1 MQMDDSVDDI
11 EEESELAGGGSAE
24 RIIRITGE
32 ISEETAEKFT
42 LNLHRVAETPGE
54 IHVVIASDG
63 GDIEY
68 GLRIIDALNIAKAK
82 SCVIHT
88 TVAGKAYSMGA
99 FIALVGDRR
108 TIYPHARLM
117 FHSGRY
123 EAMAEG
129 EEMTVQVLQSMVNEM
144 SMFNNTF
151 RKLLA
156 GVGLSSE
163 MIEKIMTTDVYMNAE
178 EAISLGVMHSIE
190 TEII

>member
-1 MQMDDSVDDI
+1 MDDSVDDI
-11 EEESELAGGGSAE
+11 EEETELAGGDSAE

-32 ISEETAEKFT
+32 ISEETAEKFA

-82 SCVIHT
+82 GCEIHT
-88 TVAGKAYSMGA
+88 CVAGKGYSMSA
-99 FIALVGDRR
+99 YIALVGDRR

-123 EAMAEG
+123 EGTGEG
-129 EEMTVQVLQSMVNEM
+129 DEMTVQVLQSMVDEM

-156 GVGLSSE
+156 GVGLSAD

-178 EAISLGVMHSIE
+178 EAISLGVIHSIE